1 MWKYMKDFK
10 ILKLSKSVIMNTWC
24 DREANE
30 ARKHYITLDA
40 EVYSAE
46 WWDVFTTEPKTQKI
60 TGKLDDCILT
70 MMHGIIH
77 VQETQPMLSK
87 TRPNKYGRFTTLR

>member
-1 MWKYMKDFK
+1 
-10 ILKLSKSVIMNTWC
+10 MNTWR

-40 EVYSAE
+40 EVYPAE
-46 WWDVFTTEPKTQKI
+46 WWDVFTTEPKTQKKYRMI
-60 TGKLDDCILT
+60 AYFVNVT
-70 MMHGIIH
+70 MMHGIIY

-87 TRPNKYGRFTTLR
+87 TRPNKYGRFTTLP